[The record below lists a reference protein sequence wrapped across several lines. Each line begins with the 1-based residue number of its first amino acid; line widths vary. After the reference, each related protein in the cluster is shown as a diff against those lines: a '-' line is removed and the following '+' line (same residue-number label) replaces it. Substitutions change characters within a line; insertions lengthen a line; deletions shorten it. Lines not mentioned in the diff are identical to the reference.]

1 MLPKDYLRYCLTQTI
16 HMEYSDACSTLLF
29 NPENCEWTRDVGD
42 TFNIGDIYPPLVQS
56 HSYVGNVTES
66 LANELG
72 LSSDVAVYA
81 GVAIMHVVQLVL
93 VSSMIKV
100 HYVA

>member
-1 MLPKDYLRYCLTQTI
+1 MHVVHYYSILRIMNGQEMLEIHLTLVI
-16 HMEYSDACSTLLF
+16 ST
-29 NPENCEWTRDVGD
+29 
-42 TFNIGDIYPPLVQS
+42 PPLVQS

-93 VSSMIKV
+93 VSFMIKV